1 MKMHRVSLLLVSL
14 VATPAFAQMGGSP
27 APGGSLPVQ
36 KPSLT
41 PFAREAAIG
50 GMSEVE
56 LGRLAAEK
64 ATDPA
69 VKAFGQQMVDDH
81 TKANADLRA
90 IAAQAGVSLPDSVGS
105 KQKKTF
111 DKLSALSGAAFDRA
125 YIDDM
130 VADHK
135 EDVAAFEKAARFSGD
150 SPFKKFAAD
159 KLPTLREHL
168 KMAEEAQASVIK
180 SGG

>member
-1 MKMHRVSLLLVSL
+1 VKMHRTTGLLLAL
-14 VATPAFAQMGGSP
+14 LAAPAFAQMGGAP

-36 KPSLT
+36 RPTLNS
-41 PFAREAAIG
+41 FAHDAAIG

-64 ATDPA
+64 GTDPA

-81 TKANADLRA
+81 TKINTDLKA
-90 IAAQAGVSLPDSVGS
+90 IASQAGVSLPDSVGS
-105 KQKKTF
+105 KQKKLF

-130 VADHK
+130 VEDHK
-135 EDVAAFEKAARFSGD
+135 DDISAFEKASRFSGD

-159 KLPTLREHL
+159 ELPTLREHL
-168 KMAEEAQASVIK
+168 KMAEAAQSALK
-180 SGG
+180 AAK